1 MEWKKVKL
9 GDCCDITSS
18 KRFHLS
24 ERTHTGVPFYCTKEI
39 IQKLRGDKKIDCDYI
54 PEDLYLDIKKKF
66 GVPTKD
72 DLLLTT
78 RGTIGIPYLYKD
90 TDRFY
95 FADGNLSW
103 FRKFN
108 DYLNPNYLYYWFLSP
123 NGRFCVNSI
132 AVGTAQKA
140 VPIAGLMNLPISLPP
155 LPYQRRISSILSDYD
170 SLIENYQRQISL
182 LEESAKR
189 IYKEWFVDFK
199 FPGVEMAENG
209 LPKGWQ
215 KKKLGEIC
223 ETTSGGTPSR
233 SNDNYYRNGDFLWIK
248 TQELNDGFVF
258 DTEEKITKEAIEKSS
273 AKLLPANSLVLAMYG
288 ATIGK
293 LAFVVNDFTCN
304 QACCVFIY
312 NNNQHILNYLW
323 LWLRLNRTFL
333 ISQGNGA
340 AQPNLSQAMIKS
352 FDIFFPN
359 IELLYSFNDVVNPIF
374 DQIKSLTSQ
383 IRLLRQNRDIL
394 LPRLMNGEIEVE
406 G

>member
-1 MEWKKVKL
+1 MEWKKVKI

-140 VPIAGLMNLPISLPP
+140 VPIAGLMNLPIFLPP

-223 ETTSGGTPSR
+223 EITFGQSPESQYYNTEQLGLPFHQGVGT
-233 SNDNYYRNGDFLWIK
+233 YGDRFPY
-248 TQELNDGFVF
+248 
-258 DTEEKITKEAIEKSS
+258 TEVYTKKYNKVAE
-273 AKLLPANSLVLAMYG
+273 ANS
-288 ATIGK
+288 
-293 LAFVVNDFTCN
+293 
-304 QACCVFIY
+304 
-312 NNNQHILNYLW
+312 ILFSVRAPVG
-323 LWLRLNRTFL
+323 RLNITTEKVAIGRGLAAINHYTNKQSFL
-333 ISQGNGA
+333 YYLLKQSFFRENIIGNGA
-340 AQPNLSQAMIKS
+340 IFASVNKEELSRFEIIEPSDNAVS
-352 FDIFFPN
+352 FFEEVVGDI
-359 IELLYSFNDVVNPIF
+359 DT
-374 DQIKSLTSQ
+374 QIKSLTSQ

-394 LPRLMNGEIEVE
+394 LPRLMNGEIEIE

>member
-24 ERTHTGVPFYCTKEI
+24 ERTQTGVPFYCTKEI

-123 NGRFCVNSI
+123 NGRFFVNSI

-140 VPIAGLMNLPISLPP
+140 VPIAGLMNLTLSLPP
-155 LPYQRRISSILSDYD
+155 LPSQRRISSILSDYD

-223 ETTSGGTPSR
+223 EITAGGDKPKIFSENQNKHCNIPVFSNGTS
-233 SNDNYYRNGDFLWIK
+233 NYGLFGYTNKAI
-248 TQELNDGFVF
+248 VF
-258 DTEEKITKEAIEKSS
+258 DNSITISARGSIGYVCLREE
-273 AKLLPANSLVLAMYG
+273 P
-288 ATIGK
+288 
-293 LAFVVNDFTCN
+293 FV
-304 QACCVFIY
+304 
-312 NNNQHILNYLW
+312 
-323 LWLRLNRTFL
+323 
-333 ISQGNGA
+333 
-340 AQPNLSQAMIKS
+340 P
-352 FDIFFPN
+352 
-359 IELLYSFNDVVNPIF
+359 
-374 DQIKSLTSQ
+374 
-383 IRLLRQNRDIL
+383 
-394 LPRLMNGEIEVE
+394 
-406 G
+406 

>member
-24 ERTHTGVPFYCTKEI
+24 ERTQTGVPFYCTKEI

-123 NGRFCVNSI
+123 NGRFFVNSI

-140 VPIAGLMNLPISLPP
+140 VPIAGLMNLTLSLPP

-223 ETTSGGTPSR
+223 ESITRTSNDLKEQLIFLNTGDVENGEILHSNYSPTTEMPGQAKKLIKKNDILYSEIRPINRHFAYVNFDCEDYIVSTKLMVIKAKDGINSRRLYQFLTFDDTIKALQIEAESR
-233 SNDNYYRNGDFLWIK
+233 SGTFPQIRFENVSKLHLIIGD
-248 TQELNDGFVF
+248 ER
-258 DTEEKITKEAIEKSS
+258 IEKEYDC
-273 AKLLPANSLVLAMYG
+273 VLS
-288 ATIGK
+288 
-293 LAFVVNDFTCN
+293 DFFT
-304 QACCVFIY
+304 
-312 NNNQHILNYLW
+312 
-323 LWLRLNRTFL
+323 
-333 ISQGNGA
+333 
-340 AQPNLSQAMIKS
+340 K
-352 FDIFFPN
+352 
-359 IELLYSFNDVVNPIF
+359 IENM
-374 DQIKSLTSQ
+374 KTQ

-394 LPRLMNGEIEVE
+394 LPRLMNGEIEIE

>member
-9 GDCCDITSS
+9 GEICEFIDGDRGKNYPKNT
-18 KRFHLS
+18 
-24 ERTHTGVPFYCTKEI
+24 EFY
-39 IQKLRGDKKIDCDYI
+39 DKGFC
-54 PEDLYLDIKKKF
+54 LFLNANN
-66 GVPTKD
+66 VTKD
-72 DLLLTT
+72 GFVFRNNQFITEEKDNILRKGKLSYGDIVYTT
-78 RGTIGIPYLYKD
+78 RGTIGNVA
-90 TDRFY
+90 FY
-95 FADGNLSW
+95 NNCINFKHLRINSGMVIIRTNELVSNT
-103 FRKFN
+103 F
-108 DYLNPNYLYYWFLSP
+108 LYYLLKSDFFRNYIKIYVS
-123 NGRFCVNSI
+123 
-132 AVGTAQKA
+132 GTAQPQL
-140 VPIAGLMNLPISLPP
+140 PITHFSKVEISLPP
-155 LPYQRRISSILSDYD
+155 LPCQRRISSILSDYD

-333 ISQGNGA
+333 ISQG
-340 AQPNLSQAMIKS
+340 
-352 FDIFFPN
+352 F
-359 IELLYSFNDVVNPIF
+359 
-374 DQIKSLTSQ
+374 
-383 IRLLRQNRDIL
+383 
-394 LPRLMNGEIEVE
+394 
-406 G
+406 